1 MRSGSVSNEQNASQ
15 QETECTVSEQTDRVA
30 LMRALFPGIAQNVDA
45 AYTQFAGEREDV
57 KLDHWLDRQ
66 AARVLPGAATLVVD
80 DAAIA
85 ARFDAAFIEAR
96 AAATLLD
103 VDVPEIESFAA
114 AGVDL
119 QRLANAMAEDPTL
132 VPVVAPHGLGQHRWV
147 NAYARLGTP
156 SLLISDEASKE
167 FELLDSVQQPAP
179 PTIRLV
185 DTTNESARQTVT
197 WTLRLVP
204 AAAAPP
210 LLGLSFANGPHVS
223 LSEILMLQLM
233 RAVAGEPLIDATT
246 FTWLAGV
253 LAGGRLAARHVY
265 DASED
270 TIRITC
276 REVVSQGPHLG
287 ARPPVA

>member
-1 MRSGSVSNEQNASQ
+1 M
-15 QETECTVSEQTDRVA
+15 SEQTDRVA
-30 LMRALFPGIAQNVDA
+30 LMRALFPGIAKNVDA
-45 AYTQFAGEREDV
+45 AYSQFAGEREDV

-85 ARFDAAFIEAR
+85 ARFDTAFAKAR
-96 AAATLLD
+96 AAAALLGL
-103 VDVPEIESFAA
+103 DVPEIESFEA

-119 QRLANAMAEDPTL
+119 EGLADAIVEDPTL
-132 VPVVAPHGLGQHRWV
+132 VPVVAPHGLGEQRWV
-147 NAYARLGTP
+147 NAYARLGKP

-185 DTTNESARQTVT
+185 DTANESTRQTVT
-197 WTLRLVP
+197 WTLRLIP

-210 LLGLSFANGPHVS
+210 LLGLSFANGPHVG
-223 LSEILMLQLM
+223 LSEMLMLQLM
-233 RAVAGEPLIDATT
+233 RAVAGEPPLDATT

-253 LAGGRLAARHVY
+253 LAAGRLAARHVY

-287 ARPPVA
+287 ARPPIG